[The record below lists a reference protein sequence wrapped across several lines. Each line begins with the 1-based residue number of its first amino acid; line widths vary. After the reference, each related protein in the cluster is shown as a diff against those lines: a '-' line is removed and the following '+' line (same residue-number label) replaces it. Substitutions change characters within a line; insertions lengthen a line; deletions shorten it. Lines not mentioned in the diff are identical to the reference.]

1 MKRLAAAVMASAC
14 AFVSCVEMEQQE
26 SAVGYLDAPS
36 LEVDVTIEDLT
47 QTKAPD
53 IVISAPSPSEI
64 HYVVKDKD
72 GNIKYDA
79 DGLWTEPL
87 VLPVGSYTVDA
98 YAGENGFGAP
108 YFKGSAAGSIGVLAN
123 EVPSLT
129 MTLANSL
136 VCIELDSEFAQH
148 FDVGSSKAVLKSG
161 SASSDVAYGE
171 WIYVPSGADLE
182 VTMSGTTA
190 GKTVSLTHTLT
201 NPSPKVA
208 YNLICRKDSDNW
220 PKITMN
226 AIDATNVW
234 ASRAYV
240 TNGAT
245 FSNISEANQ
254 KAVVYEAIPS
264 SSSDWSDP
272 VTAVNEN
279 GSIVFKG
286 LTQDVTYQARAKV
299 GNIVSD
305 NVVEFTPSV
314 DGLSASA
321 AHTYTSSDL
330 DGTDVQTTFAK
341 SELVKNAI
349 SSWTVN
355 ICKKDGTV
363 LRSETSLGNSDGSA
377 ITAAG
382 GWPYLPVGDGQEYVV
397 KASATID
404 GQTFSFADVALPVP
418 GTPDISLSL
427 SAYTSY
433 DKYAATNGIAKDL
446 DGDAGA
452 NKCDAS
458 TLYNAGG
465 KWGVSVNLMS
475 NENYAKELV
484 IDFDGDK
491 SRTYSVT
498 SFAANEFYEN
508 ISGCS
513 WTSHQLSVS
522 FTFDKK
528 TVTKT
533 QTHHITG
540 LPYTAAP
547 PKNSGNHPWTE
558 DQRGWGVVYFQ
569 WNDTEFVTWNTSGSG
584 NTNIIGSPSFHVPSD
599 IPVGIT
605 LYAHGRYVS
614 TWPGYEYDVRTKVH
628 AGGNSV
634 EFTADGSDND
644 YDKHDI
650 SSLSLTSN
658 NSKVQIENTHVSGN
672 DNRLHIQSVSVY
684 YR

>member
-1 MKRLAAAVMASAC
+1 MMRFNNIKMLAAAVMASAC
-14 AFVSCVEMEQQE
+14 AFVSCVEIEQQE

-36 LEVDVTIEDLT
+36 LEVDVAIEDMT

-72 GNIKYDA
+72 GKVEYDD

-87 VLPVGSYTVDA
+87 VLPVGAYTVEA
-98 YAGENGFGAP
+98 TYGSNGFGAA
-108 YFKGSAAGSIGVLAN
+108 YFTGTVSGTIAPLDKDMPA
-123 EVPSLT
+123 LT
-129 MTLANSL
+129 LSLANSL
-136 VCIELDSEFAQH
+136 LCIEVDPEFAKH
-148 FDVGSSKAVLKSG
+148 FDVGSGKAVLKSG
-161 SASSDVAYGE
+161 STSADASYGE

-190 GKTVSLTHTLT
+190 GKTVSLTHTLSK
-201 NPSPKVA
+201 PSPKAA

-226 AIDATNVW
+226 EIDASNAW

-240 TNGAT
+240 TNGAE

-254 KAVVYEAIPS
+254 KAVVYEAIPT
-264 SSSDWSDP
+264 SSSDWSAP

-286 LTQDVTYQARAKV
+286 LTPDVTYQARAKV
-299 GNIVSD
+299 GNILSD

-314 DGLSASA
+314 DGLSVSA
-321 AHTYTSSDL
+321 VHTYTSNEL
-330 DGTDVQTTFAK
+330 DGTDVQTTFSK
-341 SELVKNAI
+341 SDLVKNAI

-355 ICKKDGTV
+355 ICKADGTV
-363 LRSETSLGNSDGSA
+363 LRSERSIGNSDGSA
-377 ITAAG
+377 ITSNT
-382 GWPYLPVGDGQEYVV
+382 GWPYLPVGEGEQYVV
-397 KASATID
+397 KTSATID
-404 GQTFSFADVALPVP
+404 GQSFDFAVLDLAVP
-418 GTPDISLSL
+418 PTPDFALTL
-427 SAYTSY
+427 CAYTSY
-433 DKYAATNGIAKDL
+433 DKYAGENGIIKDL
-446 DGDAGA
+446 DSDAGA

-458 TLYNAGG
+458 TLYKAGG
-465 KWGVSVNLMS
+465 KWGVSVNVMS
-475 NENYAKELV
+475 NENYAKKLV

-522 FTFDKK
+522 FTFDNK

-540 LPYTAAP
+540 LPY
-547 PKNSGNHPWTE
+547 
-558 DQRGWGVVYFQ
+558 DIDFR
-569 WNDTEFVTWNTSGSG
+569 NTSEGWNLFDNCSRDAEGLHFDPTATPYANRAFYIPSDLNVSLYLYSG
-584 NTNIIGSPSFHVPSD
+584 VRLNATSAISVSHLNVKIGSQNNDEVLKA
-599 IPVGIT
+599 PV
-605 LYAHGRYVS
+605 
-614 TWPGYEYDVRTKVH
+614 KF
-628 AGGNSV
+628 AGGTTTTTSETQVNGTLKSSSNSIELKTNGLV
-634 EFTADGSDND
+634 AGMWVIVPGVRVD
-644 YDKHDI
+644 Y
-650 SSLSLTSN
+650 
-658 NSKVQIENTHVSGN
+658 
-672 DNRLHIQSVSVY
+672 R
-684 YR
+684 

>member
-1 MKRLAAAVMASAC
+1 MMMRFNNIKMLAAAVMASAC
-14 AFVSCVEMEQQE
+14 AFVSCVEIEQQE

-36 LEVDVTIEDLT
+36 LEVDVAIEDMT

-72 GNIKYDA
+72 GKVEYDD

-87 VLPVGSYTVDA
+87 VLPVGAYTVEA
-98 YAGENGFGAP
+98 TYGSNGFGAA
-108 YFKGSAAGSIGVLAN
+108 YFTGTVSGTIAPLDKDMPA
-123 EVPSLT
+123 LT
-129 MTLANSL
+129 LSLANSL
-136 VCIELDSEFAQH
+136 LCIEVDPEFAKH
-148 FDVGSSKAVLKSG
+148 FDVGSGKAVLKSG
-161 SASSDVAYGE
+161 STSADASYGE

-190 GKTVSLTHTLT
+190 GKTVSLTHTLSK
-201 NPSPKVA
+201 PSPKAA

-226 AIDATNVW
+226 EIDASNAW

-240 TNGAT
+240 TNGAE

-254 KAVVYEAIPS
+254 KAVVYEAIPT
-264 SSSDWSDP
+264 SSSDWSAP

-286 LTQDVTYQARAKV
+286 LTPDVTYQARAKV
-299 GNIVSD
+299 GNILSD

-314 DGLSASA
+314 DGLSVSA
-321 AHTYTSSDL
+321 VHTYTSNEL
-330 DGTDVQTTFAK
+330 DGTDVQTTFSK
-341 SELVKNAI
+341 SDLVKNAI

-355 ICKKDGTV
+355 ICKADGTV
-363 LRSETSLGNSDGSA
+363 LRSERSIGNSDGSA
-377 ITAAG
+377 ITSNT
-382 GWPYLPVGDGQEYVV
+382 GWPYLPVGEGEQYVV
-397 KASATID
+397 KTSATID
-404 GQTFSFADVALPVP
+404 GQSFDFAVLDLAVP
-418 GTPDISLSL
+418 PTPDFALTL
-427 SAYTSY
+427 CAYTSY
-433 DKYAATNGIAKDL
+433 DKYAGENGIIKDL
-446 DGDAGA
+446 DSDAGA

-458 TLYNAGG
+458 TLYKAGG
-465 KWGVSVNLMS
+465 KWGVSVNVMS
-475 NENYAKELV
+475 NENYAKKLV

-522 FTFDKK
+522 FTFDNK

-540 LPYTAAP
+540 LPY
-547 PKNSGNHPWTE
+547 
-558 DQRGWGVVYFQ
+558 DIDFR
-569 WNDTEFVTWNTSGSG
+569 NTSEGWNLFDNCSRDAEGLHFDPTATPYANRAFYIPSDLNVSLYLYSG
-584 NTNIIGSPSFHVPSD
+584 VRLNATSAISVSHLNVKIGSQNNDEVLKA
-599 IPVGIT
+599 PV
-605 LYAHGRYVS
+605 
-614 TWPGYEYDVRTKVH
+614 KF
-628 AGGNSV
+628 AGGTTTTTSETQVNGTLKSSSNSIELKTNGLV
-634 EFTADGSDND
+634 AGMWVIVPGVRVD
-644 YDKHDI
+644 Y
-650 SSLSLTSN
+650 
-658 NSKVQIENTHVSGN
+658 
-672 DNRLHIQSVSVY
+672 R
-684 YR
+684 

>member
-1 MKRLAAAVMASAC
+1 MMRFNNMKMLAAAVMASAC
-14 AFVSCVEMEQQE
+14 AFVSCAEMEQQE

-36 LEVDVTIEDLT
+36 LEVDVAIEDMT

-72 GNIKYDA
+72 GNVKYDE

-87 VLPVGSYTVDA
+87 VLPVGAYTVEA
-98 YAGENGFGAP
+98 TYGSNGFGAA
-108 YFKGSAAGSIGVLAN
+108 YFTGTVSGTIAPLDKDMPA
-123 EVPSLT
+123 LT
-129 MTLANSL
+129 LSLANSL
-136 VCIELDSEFAQH
+136 LCIEVDSEFASH

-161 SASSDVAYGE
+161 SSSADVSYGE

-190 GKTVSLTHTLT
+190 GKPVSLTHTLSK
-201 NPSPKVA
+201 PSPKAA

-226 AIDATNVW
+226 EIDASNVW

-240 TNGAT
+240 TNGAK

-254 KAVVYEAIPS
+254 KAVVYEAIPT
-264 SSSDWSDP
+264 SSSDWSAP

-286 LTQDVTYQARAKV
+286 LTPDVTYQARAKV
-299 GNIVSD
+299 GNILSD

-314 DGLSASA
+314 DGLSVSA
-321 AHTYTSSDL
+321 VHTYTSNEL
-330 DGTDVQTTFAK
+330 DGTDVQTTFSK
-341 SELVKNAI
+341 SDLVKNAI

-355 ICKKDGTV
+355 ICKSDGTV
-363 LRSETSLGNSDGSA
+363 LRSETSVGNSDGSA
-377 ITAAG
+377 ITSNT
-382 GWPYLPVGDGQEYVV
+382 GWPYLPVGEGEQYVV
-397 KASATID
+397 KTSATID
-404 GQTFSFADVALPVP
+404 GQSFDFAVLDLAVP
-418 GTPDISLSL
+418 PTPDFALTL
-427 SAYTSY
+427 CAYTSY
-433 DKYAATNGIAKDL
+433 DKYAGENGIIKDL
-446 DGDAGA
+446 DSDAGA

-458 TLYNAGG
+458 TLYKAGG
-465 KWGVSVNLMS
+465 KWGVSVNVMS
-475 NENYAKELV
+475 NENYAKKLV

-522 FTFDKK
+522 FTFDNK

-540 LPYTAAP
+540 LPY
-547 PKNSGNHPWTE
+547 
-558 DQRGWGVVYFQ
+558 DIDFR
-569 WNDTEFVTWNTSGSG
+569 NTSEGWNLFDNCSRDAEGLHFDPTATPYANRAFYIPSDLNVSLYLYSG
-584 NTNIIGSPSFHVPSD
+584 VRLNATSAISVSHLNVKIGSQNNDEVLKA
-599 IPVGIT
+599 PV
-605 LYAHGRYVS
+605 
-614 TWPGYEYDVRTKVH
+614 KF
-628 AGGNSV
+628 AGGTTTTTSETQVNGTLKSSSNSIELKTNGLV
-634 EFTADGSDND
+634 AGMWVIVPGVRVD
-644 YDKHDI
+644 Y
-650 SSLSLTSN
+650 
-658 NSKVQIENTHVSGN
+658 
-672 DNRLHIQSVSVY
+672 R
-684 YR
+684 